1 MSKVEST
8 AVSVPVSARPKATTK
23 ARAVTTGGSSP
34 KKHVVLSIV
43 LGLVA
48 VLWLLPVVGLLVTSF
63 RTTTDA
69 LSTGWWTVFA
79 NLAKTPWTVD
89 NYSNALSGQSSGTG
103 TSLGGE
109 FLNSLAVAIPA
120 TVLPLMFAAFAAY
133 AFTFFEFRG
142 KEIYFAVIVGLL
154 VVPVQIALIPVLQT
168 YKAITAATGLQITG
182 TFPAAWIVHSAFALP
197 LCIFIVRNYMATLPN
212 ALIEAA
218 RVDGASHFQIFWRLV
233 IPMSIP
239 ALASFAIF
247 QFMWVWNDYL
257 VAYIFI
263 GNANPVLQQGLLAL
277 LGQYNQ
283 GWNLVAAGAFV
294 VVIVPLIV
302 FLTLQ
307 RFFVRGL
314 TAGAV
319 K

>member
-1 MSKVEST
+1 MTEVVPTLVTNKTVTTSSVAAKTAIRQSK
-8 AVSVPVSARPKATTK
+8 PKARP
-23 ARAVTTGGSSP
+23 
-34 KKHVVLSIV
+34 VLTIV
-43 LGLVA
+43 LGIVA
-48 VLWLLPVVGLLVTSF
+48 VLWLLPMFGLLVTSF

-69 LSTGWWTVFA
+69 QTTGWWTVFA
-79 NLAKTPWTVD
+79 NIAKAPFTLI
-89 NYSNALSGQSSGTG
+89 NYSNALSGAGTG
-103 TSLGGE
+103 TGQSLGSE
-109 FLNSLAVAIPA
+109 FLNSVAVSVPA

-133 AFTFFEFRG
+133 AFTFFEFRF
-142 KEIYFAVIVGLL
+142 KEAYFSVIVGLL
-154 VVPVQIALIPVLQT
+154 VIPVQIALIPVLQT
-168 YKAITAATGLQITG
+168 YKAITQLTGIQITG

-197 LCIFIVRNYMATLPN
+197 LCIFILRNYMSTLPN

-263 GNANPVLQQGLLAL
+263 GNANPVLQQGLLGL
-277 LGQYNQ
+277 LGQYNE
-283 GWNLVAAGAFV
+283 GWNLVAAGSFIV
-294 VVIVPLIV
+294 VLVPLIV
-302 FLTLQ
+302 FLSLQ

-314 TAGAV
+314 TAGSV